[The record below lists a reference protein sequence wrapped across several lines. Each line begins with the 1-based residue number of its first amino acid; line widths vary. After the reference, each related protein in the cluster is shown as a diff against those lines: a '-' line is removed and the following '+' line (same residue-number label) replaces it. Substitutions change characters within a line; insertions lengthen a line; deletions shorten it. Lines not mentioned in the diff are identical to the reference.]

1 MCQRIL
7 RADYPLTKDNLA
19 VSTDG
24 KGSFIFHLN
33 QLCSSHLHFSEI
45 WNTIFTLLLS
55 IVAISWKLGVRE
67 VKDISWTTLKSYFAI
82 CIQVNRG
89 NRRLT
94 TMLCWGWKDSS
105 LMLVLSSLL
114 TYTSSLDVFQ
124 VYILIFA
131 IIETAGLYTVSSKH
145 VRHWALCSQNHLAV
159 WVPLWVR
166 SGFMKRRGTENN
178 IHYD

>member
-1 MCQRIL
+1 M
-7 RADYPLTKDNLA
+7 
-19 VSTDG
+19 STDG

-67 VKDISWTTLKSYFAI
+67 VKDISGTTLKSYFAI

-94 TMLCWGWKDSS
+94 TMLC
-105 LMLVLSSLL
+105 
-114 TYTSSLDVFQ
+114 
-124 VYILIFA
+124 
-131 IIETAGLYTVSSKH
+131 
-145 VRHWALCSQNHLAV
+145 
-159 WVPLWVR
+159 
-166 SGFMKRRGTENN
+166 
-178 IHYD
+178 